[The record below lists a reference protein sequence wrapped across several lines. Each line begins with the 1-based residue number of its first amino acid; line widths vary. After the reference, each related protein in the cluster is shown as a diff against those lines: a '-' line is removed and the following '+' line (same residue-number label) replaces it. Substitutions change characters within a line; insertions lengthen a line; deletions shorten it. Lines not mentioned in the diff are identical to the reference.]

1 MERPPTTEYS
11 HEKMVA
17 TITSFYAFLKAM
29 HSTSGG
35 LGKFKYPPPTGWPHI
50 TRNHFPYYTKRVVEL
65 IRHLP
70 YYDNEGYFV
79 LPDTHLTADGHP
91 RHLPS
96 LTNCDNLD
104 EAELDNTDD
113 EEEYDT
119 DDQEEYDDNGDTEP
133 DYPAYILPL
142 AQGSKYGS
150 SILVDTKYNRVIW
163 WEYWDGCRDIPD
175 EIQSKYWSDCWL
187 SYRKYASERRVGED
201 GTVKPDVEDDDDDDA
216 EWDRIADRGRKEAW
230 KISAAYAPEDF
241 FEKCKEQFRIMNWM
255 PHLIDGGIT
264 ELYRHQEFTGEN
276 LKMMRILKDARWPGD
291 GEGGGWDKAGAEV
304 AMHKMQQDDIDE
316 KKALEGLVRDKSM
329 KEKFKDIAI

>member
-1 MERPPTTEYS
+1 MGPLPDVGYS

-29 HSTSGG
+29 HSTTAG
-35 LGKFKYPPPTGWPHI
+35 LGDFMYPPPTGWPHI
-50 TRNHFPYYTKRVVEL
+50 TRSHFPYYTKRVVEL

-70 YYDNEGYFV
+70 YYDDEGYFV
-79 LPDTHLTADGHP
+79 LPDTHLTADGDP
-91 RHLPS
+91 CHLPS
-96 LTNCDNLD
+96 LTDCDDL
-104 EAELDNTDD
+104 D
-113 EEEYDT
+113 EEELNNT
-119 DDQEEYDDNGDTEP
+119 DGVEWDDDDGDTEP

-175 EIQSKYWSDCWL
+175 EIKSKYPRDCWL
-187 SYRKYASERRVGED
+187 AYRKYAGEKIVGKD
-201 GTVKPDVEDDDDDDA
+201 GTTKPDIEDDDDDDDA
-216 EWDRIADRGRKEAW
+216 EWDRIAETGRKEAW
-230 KISAAYAPEDF
+230 KISAAYTPEDF
-241 FEKCKEQFRIMNWM
+241 FEMCKEQFRIMNWM

-276 LKMMRILKDARWPGD
+276 LKMMRILRDAGWPGD

-304 AMHKMQQDDIDE
+304 AMHKMQQDILDE

-329 KEKFKDIAI
+329 REKFKDIAI